1 MNNLIREMILRNI
14 TKKEMAKFL
23 GISLVSL
30 YNKLNRKSKFTID
43 EAMALKN
50 TYFKDCEYEYLFR

>member
-1 MNNLIREMILRNI
+1 MNNLTREMILRNI

-50 TYFKDCEYEYLFR
+50 TYFKDCEYEYLFQ